1 MGASRQGLGREGR
14 LGDEVRVTRKGDEIR
29 VRENQLRKKFIV
41 QFIAIL
47 AVTTGAYA
55 QQYPSKPIRLVVG
68 FAAGGPSDVAAR
80 TIAQK
85 LAEKWGQQ
93 VIVDIRPGAS
103 GNIATEIVA
112 KAPADG
118 YTLLEPAFAHAVNPF
133 LYSKLPFDASKDF
146 APVLLFASIANV
158 LVIHPSIPARSVT
171 ELIAFAKAH
180 PGQLTAGSSGN
191 GTASHLAIE
200 LLNLMGGI
208 KTTHIPYK
216 GLAPA
221 HTDLMGGQI
230 TMLFDGIV
238 TGMPAVKAGRLRA
251 LAVTT
256 AKRWQGTPDIPT
268 MAESGLAGF
277 EVNSWYGLLA
287 PAGTPREIVMR
298 LNSVLARAL
307 REPDARERLY
317 SIGAEP
323 MNGTPEEFQAY
334 INSEMAKWSKVVKT
348 AGIRA
353 D

>member
-1 MGASRQGLGREGR
+1 MKKQL
-14 LGDEVRVTRKGDEIR
+14 IR
-29 VRENQLRKKFIV
+29 TFAKALIT
-41 QFIAIL
+41 AIL
-47 AVTTGAYA
+47 TVPVAAIA
-55 QQYPSKPIRLVVG
+55 QQYPSKSIRLVVG

-85 LAEKWGQQ
+85 LTEKWGQQ
-93 VIVDIRPGAS
+93 VIVDIRPGAG

-133 LYSKLPFDASKDF
+133 LYSKLPFDAVKDF
-146 APVLLFASIANV
+146 SSILLFASIANV
-158 LVIHPSIPARSVT
+158 LVVHPSIPANSVK
-171 ELIAFAKAH
+171 ELIALAKTR

-191 GTASHLAIE
+191 GTASHLAVE
-200 LLNLMGGI
+200 LLNMMGGI
-208 KTTHIPYK
+208 KTTHVPYK

-221 HTDLMGGQI
+221 HTELMGGQLSL
-230 TMLFDGIV
+230 LFDGIV

-256 AKRWQGTPDIPT
+256 VKRWQGTPDIPT
-268 MAESGLAGF
+268 MAEAGLAGF

-287 PAGTPREIVMR
+287 PAGTPREIILR
-298 LNSVLARAL
+298 LNSEVGRAL

-317 SIGAEP
+317 TIGAEP
-323 MNGTPEEFQAY
+323 MNGTPEEFTAY
-334 INSEMAKWSKVVKT
+334 IAAEMAKWSKVVKT
-348 AGIRA
+348 AGLRA

>member
-1 MGASRQGLGREGR
+1 M
-14 LGDEVRVTRKGDEIR
+14 RKIR
-29 VRENQLRKKFIV
+29 IPIITAL
-41 QFIAIL
+41 L
-47 AVTTGAYA
+47 ACACVVHA
-55 QQYPSKPIRLVVG
+55 QQYPAKPIRLVVG

-85 LAEKWGQQ
+85 LTEKWGQQ
-93 VIVDIRPGAS
+93 VIVDIRPGAG
-103 GNIATEIVA
+103 GNIASEIVA

-133 LYSKLPFDASKDF
+133 LYSKLPFDTLKDF

-158 LVIHPSIPARSVT
+158 LVVHPSIPAQSVK
-171 ELIAFAKAH
+171 ELIAFAKTR
-180 PGQLTAGSSGN
+180 PGQLSYGSSGN
-191 GTASHLAIE
+191 GTASHLAGE

-208 KTTHIPYK
+208 KIAHIPYK

-221 HTDLMGGQI
+221 HTEVMGGQI
-230 TMLFDGIV
+230 GLLFDGIV
-238 TGMPAVKAGRLRA
+238 TGIPAVKAGRLRA

-256 AKRWQGTPDIPT
+256 VKRWQGTPDIPT
-268 MAESGLAGF
+268 MSEAGLTGF
-277 EVNSWYGLLA
+277 EVNSWYGLIA
-287 PAGTPREIVMR
+287 PAGTPREIIIK
-298 LNSVLARAL
+298 LNTEVARSL

-323 MNGTPEEFQAY
+323 MNNTPEEFAAY
-334 INSEMAKWSKVVKT
+334 INAEMAKWSKVVKT

>member
-1 MGASRQGLGREGR
+1 MSAWLS
-14 LGDEVRVTRKGDEIR
+14 
-29 VRENQLRKKFIV
+29 
-41 QFIAIL
+41 IAAL
-47 AVTTGAYA
+47 LTGSVAACA
-55 QQYPSKPIRLVVG
+55 QQYPSKPIRIVIG
-68 FAAGGPSDVAAR
+68 FAAGGPSDIAAR
-80 TIAQK
+80 TIGQK
-85 LAEKWGQQ
+85 LTEKWGQQ

-112 KAPADG
+112 KAPPDG

-133 LYSKLPFDASKDF
+133 LYSKLPFDAVKDF

-158 LVIHPSIPARSVT
+158 LVVHPSIPARSVK
-171 ELIAFAKAH
+171 ELIAFAKTR
-180 PGQLTAGSSGN
+180 PGELTAGSAGN
-191 GTASHLAIE
+191 GTASHLAVE

-208 KTTHIPYK
+208 KTTHVPYK

-221 HTDLMGGQI
+221 HTEIMGGQLS
-230 TMLFDGIV
+230 MLFDGIV

-251 LAVTT
+251 LGVTT

-287 PAGTPREIVMR
+287 PAGTPRDVILR
-298 LNSVLARAL
+298 LNSEVARAL

-323 MNGTPEEFQAY
+323 MDNTPEEFAAY
-334 INSEMAKWSKVVKT
+334 IAAEMAKWSKVVKA

>member
-1 MGASRQGLGREGR
+1 
-14 LGDEVRVTRKGDEIR
+14 
-29 VRENQLRKKFIV
+29 
-41 QFIAIL
+41 
-47 AVTTGAYA
+47 
-55 QQYPSKPIRLVVG
+55 
-68 FAAGGPSDVAAR
+68 
-80 TIAQK
+80 
-85 LAEKWGQQ
+85 
-93 VIVDIRPGAS
+93 
-103 GNIATEIVA
+103 
-112 KAPADG
+112 
-118 YTLLEPAFAHAVNPF
+118 
-133 LYSKLPFDASKDF
+133 
-146 APVLLFASIANV
+146 
-158 LVIHPSIPARSVT
+158 
-171 ELIAFAKAH
+171 
-180 PGQLTAGSSGN
+180 
-191 GTASHLAIE
+191 
-200 LLNLMGGI
+200 
-208 KTTHIPYK
+208 
-216 GLAPA
+216 
-221 HTDLMGGQI
+221 MGGQI

-287 PAGTPREIVMR
+287 PAGTPREFVMR
-298 LNSVLARAL
+298 LNSDVARGR

>member
-1 MGASRQGLGREGR
+1 M
-14 LGDEVRVTRKGDEIR
+14 RKIR
-29 VRENQLRKKFIV
+29 IPIITAL
-41 QFIAIL
+41 L
-47 AVTTGAYA
+47 ACACVVHA
-55 QQYPSKPIRLVVG
+55 QQYPAKPIRLVVG

-85 LAEKWGQQ
+85 LTEKWGQQ
-93 VIVDIRPGAS
+93 VIVDIRPGAG
-103 GNIATEIVA
+103 GNIASEIVA

-133 LYSKLPFDASKDF
+133 LYSKLPFDTLKDF

-158 LVIHPSIPARSVT
+158 LVVHPSIPAQSVK
-171 ELIAFAKAH
+171 ELIAFAKTR
-180 PGQLTAGSSGN
+180 PGQLSYGSSGN
-191 GTASHLAIE
+191 GTASHLAGE

-208 KTTHIPYK
+208 KIPHIPYK

-221 HTDLMGGQI
+221 HTEVMGGQI
-230 TMLFDGIV
+230 GLLFDGIV
-238 TGMPAVKAGRLRA
+238 TGIPAVKAGRLRA

-256 AKRWQGTPDIPT
+256 VKRWQGTPDIPT
-268 MAESGLAGF
+268 MSEAGLTGF
-277 EVNSWYGLLA
+277 EVNSWYGLIA
-287 PAGTPREIVMR
+287 PAGTPREIIMK
-298 LNSVLARAL
+298 LNTEVARSL

-323 MNGTPEEFQAY
+323 MNNTPEEFAAY
-334 INSEMAKWSKVVKT
+334 INAEMAKWSKVVKT

>member
-1 MGASRQGLGREGR
+1 MRHAMILS
-14 LGDEVRVTRKGDEIR
+14 
-29 VRENQLRKKFIV
+29 
-41 QFIAIL
+41 IAIL
-47 AVTTGAYA
+47 LTSTAGAYA

-85 LAEKWGQQ
+85 LTEKWGQP

-103 GNIATEIVA
+103 GNIAAEIVA

-133 LYSKLPFDASKDF
+133 LYSKLPFDTVKDF
-146 APVLLFASIANV
+146 APILLFASIANL
-158 LVIHPSIPARSVT
+158 LVVHPSVPASSVT

-180 PGQLTAGSSGN
+180 PGELTVGSAGN
-191 GTASHLAIE
+191 GTSSHLSVE
-200 LLNLMGGI
+200 LLNMMGGI
-208 KTTHIPYK
+208 KTTHVPYK
-216 GLAPA
+216 GLTPA
-221 HTDLMGGQI
+221 HTDLLAGRL

-251 LAVTT
+251 LGVTT
-256 AKRWQGTPDIPT
+256 AKRWQGAPDVPT
-268 MAESGLAGF
+268 MAEAGLAGY

-287 PAGTPREIVMR
+287 PAGTPRDIIGR
-298 LNSVLARAL
+298 LNSEVARAL

-317 SIGAEP
+317 TIGAEP
-323 MNGTPEEFQAY
+323 MDNTPEEFAAY
-334 INSEMAKWSKVVKT
+334 IAAEMAKWSKVVKT

>member
-1 MGASRQGLGREGR
+1 
-14 LGDEVRVTRKGDEIR
+14 VH
-29 VRENQLRKKFIV
+29 
-41 QFIAIL
+41 
-47 AVTTGAYA
+47 A
-55 QQYPSKPIRLVVG
+55 QQYPAKPIRLVVG

-85 LAEKWGQQ
+85 LTEKWGQQ
-93 VIVDIRPGAS
+93 VIVDIRPGAG
-103 GNIATEIVA
+103 GNIASEIVA

-133 LYSKLPFDASKDF
+133 LYSKLPFDTLKDF

-158 LVIHPSIPARSVT
+158 LVVHPSIPAQSVK
-171 ELIAFAKAH
+171 ELIAFAKTR
-180 PGQLTAGSSGN
+180 PGQLSYGSSGN
-191 GTASHLAIE
+191 GTASHLAGE

-208 KTTHIPYK
+208 KIAHIPYK

-221 HTDLMGGQI
+221 HTEVMGGQI
-230 TMLFDGIV
+230 GLLFDGIV
-238 TGMPAVKAGRLRA
+238 TGIPAVKAGRLRA

-256 AKRWQGTPDIPT
+256 VKRWQGTPDIPT
-268 MAESGLAGF
+268 MSEAGLTGF
-277 EVNSWYGLLA
+277 EVNSWYGLIA
-287 PAGTPREIVMR
+287 PAGTPREIIMK
-298 LNSVLARAL
+298 LNTEVARSL

-323 MNGTPEEFQAY
+323 MNNTPEEFAAY
-334 INSEMAKWSKVVKT
+334 INAEMAKWSKVVKT

>member
-1 MGASRQGLGREGR
+1 MKKQL
-14 LGDEVRVTRKGDEIR
+14 IR
-29 VRENQLRKKFIV
+29 TFAKALIT
-41 QFIAIL
+41 AIL
-47 AVTTGAYA
+47 TVPVAAIA
-55 QQYPSKPIRLVVG
+55 QQYPSKSIRLVVG

-85 LAEKWGQQ
+85 LTEKWGQQ
-93 VIVDIRPGAS
+93 VIVDIRPGAG

-133 LYSKLPFDASKDF
+133 LYSKLPFDAVKDF
-146 APVLLFASIANV
+146 SSILLFASIANV
-158 LVIHPSIPARSVT
+158 LVVHPSIPANSVK
-171 ELIAFAKAH
+171 ELIALAKTR

-191 GTASHLAIE
+191 GTASHLAVE
-200 LLNLMGGI
+200 LLNMMGGI
-208 KTTHIPYK
+208 KTTHVPYK

-221 HTDLMGGQI
+221 HTELMGGQLSL
-230 TMLFDGIV
+230 LFDGIV

-256 AKRWQGTPDIPT
+256 VKRWQGTPDIPT
-268 MAESGLAGF
+268 MAEAGLAGF

-287 PAGTPREIVMR
+287 PAGTPREIILR
-298 LNSVLARAL
+298 LNSEVGRAL

-317 SIGAEP
+317 TIGAEP
-323 MNGTPEEFQAY
+323 MNGTPEEFTAY
-334 INSEMAKWSKVVKT
+334 IAAEMAKWSKGVKN
-348 AGIRA
+348 AGLRA

>member
-1 MGASRQGLGREGR
+1 MGKNQVQIKSIVLLGTLLTITNG
-14 LGDEVRVTRKGDEIR
+14 
-29 VRENQLRKKFIV
+29 
-41 QFIAIL
+41 AI
-47 AVTTGAYA
+47 A

-85 LAEKWGQQ
+85 LTEKWGQQ

-180 PGQLTAGSSGN
+180 PGQLTAGSAGN

-200 LLNLMGGI
+200 LLNMMGGI

-298 LNSVLARAL
+298 LNSEVGRSL

-334 INSEMAKWSKVVKT
+334 INSEMAKWSKVVK
-348 AGIRA
+348 AANLRA

>member
-1 MGASRQGLGREGR
+1 MRKACNIVTVALLAS
-14 LGDEVRVTRKGDEIR
+14 
-29 VRENQLRKKFIV
+29 
-41 QFIAIL
+41 A
-47 AVTTGAYA
+47 AVAQA
-55 QQYPSKPIRLVVG
+55 QQYPSKPIRIVVG
-68 FAAGGPSDVAAR
+68 FAAGGPSDVGAR

-85 LAEKWGQQ
+85 LTEKWGQQ
-93 VIVDIRPGAS
+93 VIVDIRPGAG

-133 LYSKLPFDASKDF
+133 LYSKLPFDAVKDF

-158 LVIHPSIPARSVT
+158 LVVHPSIPARSVK
-171 ELIAFAKAH
+171 ELIAFAKTR
-180 PGQLTAGSSGN
+180 PGELTAGSAGN
-191 GTASHLAIE
+191 GTASHLAVE

-208 KTTHIPYK
+208 KTTHVPYK

-221 HTDLMGGQI
+221 HTELMGGQLS
-230 TMLFDGIV
+230 MLFDGIV

-251 LAVTT
+251 LGVTT
-256 AKRWQGTPDIPT
+256 VKRWQGTPDIPT
-268 MAESGLAGF
+268 MAEAGLAGF

-287 PAGTPREIVMR
+287 PAGTPREIIMR
-298 LNSVLARAL
+298 LNSEVGRAL

-323 MNGTPEEFQAY
+323 MNGTPEEFTAY
-334 INSEMAKWSKVVKT
+334 IAAEMAKWSKVVKT
-348 AGIRA
+348 AGLRV

>member
-1 MGASRQGLGREGR
+1 MRKACNIVTVALLAS
-14 LGDEVRVTRKGDEIR
+14 
-29 VRENQLRKKFIV
+29 
-41 QFIAIL
+41 A
-47 AVTTGAYA
+47 AVAQA
-55 QQYPSKPIRLVVG
+55 QQYPSKPIRIVVG

-85 LAEKWGQQ
+85 LTEKWGQQ
-93 VIVDIRPGAS
+93 VIVDIRPGAG

-133 LYSKLPFDASKDF
+133 LYSKLPFDAVKDF

-158 LVIHPSIPARSVT
+158 LVVHPSIPARSVK
-171 ELIAFAKAH
+171 ELIAFAKTR
-180 PGQLTAGSSGN
+180 PGELTAGSAGN
-191 GTASHLAIE
+191 GTASHLAVE

-208 KTTHIPYK
+208 KTTHVPYK

-221 HTDLMGGQI
+221 HTELMGGQLS
-230 TMLFDGIV
+230 MLFDGIV

-251 LAVTT
+251 LGVTT
-256 AKRWQGTPDIPT
+256 VKRWQGTPDIPT
-268 MAESGLAGF
+268 MAEAGLAGF

-287 PAGTPREIVMR
+287 PAGTPREIIMR
-298 LNSVLARAL
+298 LNSEVGRAL

-323 MNGTPEEFQAY
+323 MNGTPEEFTAY
-334 INSEMAKWSKVVKT
+334 IAAEMAKWSKVVKT
-348 AGIRA
+348 AGLRA

>member
-1 MGASRQGLGREGR
+1 MQ
-14 LGDEVRVTRKGDEIR
+14 KIR
-29 VRENQLRKKFIV
+29 IPIITAL
-41 QFIAIL
+41 L
-47 AVTTGAYA
+47 ACACVVHA
-55 QQYPSKPIRLVVG
+55 QQYPAKPIRLVVG

-85 LAEKWGQQ
+85 LTEKWGQQ
-93 VIVDIRPGAS
+93 VIVDIRPDAG
-103 GNIATEIVA
+103 GNIASEIVA

-133 LYSKLPFDASKDF
+133 LYSKLPFDTLKDF

-158 LVIHPSIPARSVT
+158 LVVHPSIPAQSVK
-171 ELIAFAKAH
+171 ELIAFAKTR
-180 PGQLTAGSSGN
+180 PGQLSYGSSGN
-191 GTASHLAIE
+191 GTASHLAGE

-208 KTTHIPYK
+208 KIAHIPYK

-221 HTDLMGGQI
+221 HTEVMGGQI
-230 TMLFDGIV
+230 GLLFDGIV
-238 TGMPAVKAGRLRA
+238 TGIPAVKAGRLRA

-256 AKRWQGTPDIPT
+256 VKRWQGTPDIPT
-268 MAESGLAGF
+268 MSEAGLTGF
-277 EVNSWYGLLA
+277 EVNSWYGLIA
-287 PAGTPREIVMR
+287 PAGTPREIIMK
-298 LNSVLARAL
+298 LNTEVARSL

-323 MNGTPEEFQAY
+323 MNNTPEEFAAY
-334 INSEMAKWSKVVKT
+334 INAEMAKWSKVVKT

>member
-1 MGASRQGLGREGR
+1 MKINFWAGQ
-14 LGDEVRVTRKGDEIR
+14 I
-29 VRENQLRKKFIV
+29 
-41 QFIAIL
+41 IA
-47 AVTTGAYA
+47 AVIGCTLSTVVPA

-80 TIAQK
+80 TIGQK
-85 LAEKWGQQ
+85 LTEKWGQQ
-93 VIVDIRPGAS
+93 VIVDIRPGAG

-133 LYSKLPFDASKDF
+133 LYPKLPFDAMKDF

-158 LVIHPSIPARSVT
+158 LVIHPSIPARTVS

-191 GTASHLAIE
+191 GTASHLAVE
-200 LLNLMGGI
+200 LLNMMGGI

-230 TMLFDGIV
+230 TLLFDGIV
-238 TGMPAVKAGRLRA
+238 TGMPAVNAGRLRA

-256 AKRWQGTPDIPT
+256 AKRWRGTPEIPT
-268 MAESGLAGF
+268 MAEAGLAGF

-287 PAGTPREIVMR
+287 PAGTPREIITR
-298 LNSVLARAL
+298 LNTEVGRSL

-334 INSEMAKWSKVVKT
+334 INSEMTKWSNVVKK
-348 AGIRA
+348 ANLKVE
-353 D
+353 